1 MAKLAYIGR
10 NGMAMKQTDW
20 KAKQM
25 DATYKTVRTYDNA
38 VVRVELT
45 WSGRVVDPNNMF
57 PLYYPVFILLVKNY
71 KADGTLAND
80 PVDSDKT
87 YPDEATAIAAY
98 EKFLKRWTECGEDDE
113 GGFVEADNLLTPPP
127 PPDPNRPATESED
140 SGECG
145 AW

>member
-1 MAKLAYIGR
+1 MANVIYIGR
-10 NGMAMKQTDW
+10 DGALMRLADW
-20 KAKQM
+20 KLKQA
-25 DATYKTVRTYDNA
+25 DATYKTVREYDNA

-45 WSGRVVDPNNMF
+45 WSGRVVDPGNTF
-57 PLYYPVFILLVKNY
+57 ADYYPVFVLLVKNY

-87 YPDEATAIAAY
+87 FPNEALAVAAY
-98 EKFLKRWTECGEDDE
+98 QEFLKRWTECSSTETGA
-113 GGFVEADNLLTPPP
+113 FVEADNLLAPPP

-140 SGECG
+140 SGGCG